1 MGPVNQGTKS
11 LAQALS
17 VQGNPYG
24 NPRAQFEIENY
35 AANQLF
41 GRLGQEKDRL
51 GGFGGLSSY
60 NQAAPQLQSAA
71 IGQGGNIY
79 NALGYGLNQIT
90 NPQPTL
96 ADLLRVLRPQSS
108 GYTGLA

>member
-17 VQGNPYG
+17 VQGNPYS

-51 GGFGGLSSY
+51 GGFAGLTAY
-60 NQAAPQLQSAA
+60 NQAAPQLSAQS

-96 ADLLRVLRPQSS
+96 YDLMRILHPQS
-108 GYTGLA
+108 TIT